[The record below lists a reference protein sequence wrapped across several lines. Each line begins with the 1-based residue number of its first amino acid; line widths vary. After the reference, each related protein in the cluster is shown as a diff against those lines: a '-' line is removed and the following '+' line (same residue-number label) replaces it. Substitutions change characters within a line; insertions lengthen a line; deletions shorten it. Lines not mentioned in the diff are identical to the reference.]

1 MRMILQKV
9 MRKKPIM
16 IGATISLSV
25 VTLTIT
31 FLFSS
36 CGFVAGGGSSNFQI
50 ASQNTGPDGEAPK
63 LAPRLQQNPKLAD
76 EDCSDNDRCKET
88 CKDIYPESSSY
99 KDCYDLNIQQVSDIE
114 EVYYAILKADKDDLE
129 DIEVDHLKN
138 YLKIG
143 LDSWRDR
150 VIEKQAEKYDRFNNI
165 LEWIVDDEK
174 DVVPILEREDS
185 DSEILE
191 GIVRGYCDIGG
202 GANQDRND
210 LEPKLKCKN
219 TESKN
224 PANKEQAYQYYSSS
238 SSSSNQNFPVPR
250 YYSSSTPKENCYI
263 NIAPRDNRQ
272 PNAGNPIP
280 DLSIGH
286 NAGAIIT
293 VRAERRQFRY
303 DSSNKDARDGI
314 ILSYSSGSLYYCY
327 LDPLPTLTSTETTL
341 HHKKLASI
349 DDDDN
354 KDLFLSLIG
363 AGEVLFYDAADDSA
377 ISAFALGHKV
387 LEKACEDSNDTSVEQ
402 CIKVFYCWLNSHLNA
417 DADNNDDE
425 VKNIINN
432 EKFEEKTGMKIDLD
446 NECDYGTKAVE
457 THFESL

>member
-129 DIEVDHLKN
+129 DIEADHLKN

-202 GANQDRND
+202 GANQDSRFVAD
-210 LEPKLKCKN
+210 QAPKLKCQN
-219 TESKN
+219 SRSEN
-224 PANKEQAYQYYSSS
+224 RHPGNKEHSYNDYQTSI
-238 SSSSNQNFPVPR
+238 NKNFPLPR
-250 YYSSSTPKENCYI
+250 YYSSTSAPRQNCYI
-263 NIAPRDNRQ
+263 NIAPDDNRH

-280 DLSIGH
+280 DLPISH
-286 NAGAIIT
+286 SAGTTIT
-293 VRAERRQFRY
+293 VRA
-303 DSSNKDARDGI
+303 DSRLFPSTGGDARNGI
-314 ILSYSSGSLYYCY
+314 ILSYKAGSLYYCY
-327 LDPLPTLTSTETTL
+327 LYPLPSTHSTATTL

-363 AGEVLFYDAADDSA
+363 AGEVLFNKAADAPA

-402 CIKVFYCWLNSHLNA
+402 CIKVFYCWLNAHV
-417 DADNNDDE
+417 DGDE
-425 VKNIINN
+425 IKDMVKN
-432 EKFEEKTGMKIDLD
+432 EDFEEKTGMNINLD
-446 NECDYGTKAVE
+446 SECAYGTKEVE